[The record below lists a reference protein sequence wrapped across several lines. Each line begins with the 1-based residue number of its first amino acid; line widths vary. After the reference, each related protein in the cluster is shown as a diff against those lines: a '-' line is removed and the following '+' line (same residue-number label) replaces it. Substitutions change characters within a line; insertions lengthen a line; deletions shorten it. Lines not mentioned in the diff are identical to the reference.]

1 LSADAR
7 LDVERCG
14 GGEPRPALVRGL
26 GLFDATALI
35 VGSVIGSGIF
45 VAPSLMAG
53 LVESSGL
60 LLALWAVGGLLTL
73 GGALCYAEL
82 AAAFP
87 RAGGQYVF
95 LREAFGPLWG
105 FLYGWTLLAAINTGF
120 VAAVAVAFAKY
131 LGVFLPWIGEGT
143 VVASA
148 AGMKVT
154 SAQLVALGVI
164 ALLTALNV
172 LGLRTGAAVQNV
184 FTVAKVA
191 GILALVALALGTRR
205 GAVANLFG
213 HSSLTLGP
221 EATAAGMGILAALAV
236 AMSKALFAYDAWFS
250 VTFAAEEVRE
260 PERNLPRALI
270 LGTLTI
276 MAVYCSAVAVY
287 LYMVPIGQ
295 MFAVTDNRIAAE
307 AALRMIGTPGAAL
320 IALVILI
327 STFGCANGLILSGAR
342 VVYAMARDG
351 LFFRSAAWVHPV
363 FCTPS
368 RSLALQGLVAGALTL
383 TGTFSDLLTMTS
395 FSSLLFNCLTIGGL
409 FALRRSRPALERPYR
424 TWGYPV
430 VPVAYIAV
438 SAFFLVFILV
448 GDLRN
453 SGLGLVLTAAGL
465 PAYAYWARSGSRGRG
480 SELR

>member
-1 LSADAR
+1 LSADLPIGSQGRGA
-7 LDVERCG
+7 
-14 GGEPRPALVRGL
+14 GEPSAALVRGL

-53 LVESSGL
+53 LVESSWL
-60 LLALWAVGGLLTL
+60 LLGLWAVGGLLTL
-73 GGALCYAEL
+73 AGALCYAEL

-87 RAGGQYVF
+87 RAGGQYVY
-95 LREAFGPLWG
+95 LREAFGPIWG

-131 LGVFLPWIGEGT
+131 LGVFFPWIGEGT
-143 VVASA
+143 VVVSA
-148 AGMKVT
+148 AGIEVT

-164 ALLTALNV
+164 ALLTALNIR
-172 LGLRTGAAVQNV
+172 GLRAGAAVQNV
-184 FTVAKVA
+184 FTVAKVG
-191 GILALVALALGTRR
+191 GILALVLLALGTRR
-205 GAVANLFG
+205 GAMANFAAG
-213 HSSLTLGP
+213 SSLELGP
-221 EATAAGMGILAALAV
+221 AATAVGMGLLAAVAV

-270 LGTLTI
+270 LGTLAI

-295 MFAVTDNRIAAE
+295 MFEVKDNRIAAE
-307 AALRMIGTPGAAL
+307 AALRMIGAPGAAL
-320 IALVILI
+320 IALVILV
-327 STFGCANGLILSGAR
+327 STFGCVNGLILSGAR

-351 LFFRSAAWVHPV
+351 LFFRGAARVHPV
-363 FCTPS
+363 YRTPS

-383 TGTFSDLLTMTS
+383 TGTFSDLLTMTA
-395 FSSLLFNCLTIGGL
+395 FSSLLFNALTIVGL
-409 FALRRSRPALERPYR
+409 FTLRSSRPDLVRPYR
-424 TWGYPV
+424 TWGYPW
-430 VPVAYIAV
+430 VPLAYVAV
-438 SAFFLVFILV
+438 SAFFLVFIVV

-453 SGLGLVLTAAGL
+453 SGLGLALTAAGL
-465 PAYAYWARSGSRGRG
+465 PAYAYWARSTGSTAGVRRG
-480 SELR
+480 